1 MLDTMNKSEG
11 VRAAKIVYHDVVVV
25 TVRCMKLRLR
35 LSITMVALQNS
46 YRITFASLN
55 LGPSLSP

>member
-1 MLDTMNKSEG
+1 MLDIMNKSER
-11 VRAAKIVYHDVVVV
+11 VRAKIVYHDVVVA
-25 TVRCMKLRLR
+25 TVRCMKLRLL

-46 YRITFASLN
+46 YWITIANLN